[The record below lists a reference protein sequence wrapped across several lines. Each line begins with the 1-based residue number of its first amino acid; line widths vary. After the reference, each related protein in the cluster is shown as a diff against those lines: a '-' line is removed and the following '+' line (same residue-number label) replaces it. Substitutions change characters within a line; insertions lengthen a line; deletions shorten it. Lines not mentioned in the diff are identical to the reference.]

1 MRPEQIKARLE
12 ERKTSL
18 AAISRELSVS
28 KVSLTNVVKG
38 GLRQCTEQ
46 AATRSFPR
54 SLLCTRRLP
63 RTSDGFDLCYRTS
76 GHQTKPRQS
85 NTGYRTFL
93 RLVGY
98 HQGWWPTGQKNACN

>member
-38 GLRQCTEQ
+38 GLRSARIEAAIANALSKPLHEVFPDRYSAPEGYQEPAMVSISATEL
-46 AATRSFPR
+46 A
-54 SLLCTRRLP
+54 
-63 RTSDGFDLCYRTS
+63 DI
-76 GHQTKPRQS
+76 RQS
-85 NTGYRTFL
+85 LARATQVIERFC
-93 RLVGY
+93 
-98 HQGWWPTGQKNACN
+98 A